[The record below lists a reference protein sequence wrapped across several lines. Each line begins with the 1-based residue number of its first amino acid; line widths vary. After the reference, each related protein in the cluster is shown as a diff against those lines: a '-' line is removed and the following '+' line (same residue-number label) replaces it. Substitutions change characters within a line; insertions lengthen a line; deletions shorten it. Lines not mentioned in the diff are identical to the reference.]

1 MLSGFLANAILF
13 LLRILNFLILG
24 VILFDCGKATLG
36 CPSRPFHNI
45 KVERRFAT
53 LPLATYRLP
62 LAPFPLTTC
71 HPQKERV
78 QRECQ
83 LS

>member
-62 LAPFPLTTC
+62 PCSLATC

-78 QRECQ
+78 Q
-83 LS
+83 SVS